1 MTAARL
7 ASAVLLMALAG
18 CQQDGTGSPSGAS
31 SPPASS
37 PPASSPPTSS
47 PTTSSPPT
55 SSPPTGLGG
64 GAGEQTST
72 PRLSTPS
79 LSTAGTRVR
88 EVAGRCPYI
97 SAARFADL
105 EGDRVGRVTVLQSRP
120 VGCRFYF
127 QYDPDTIV
135 GEVTVARFGT
145 ATEAY
150 NAMVRSA
157 TGHPE
162 VQSDAGIGAG
172 AVAFR
177 TPLQGSPSWQCVFAK
192 GTSVVTVRTRQPYP
206 ALNAFLLAR
215 AIVPTIK

>member
-1 MTAARL
+1 MTAGRL
-7 ASAVLLMALAG
+7 AAVALLMALAG
-18 CQQDGTGSPSGAS
+18 CQGGDSAGSTSPPPATFPAAS

-37 PPASSPPTSS
+37 PAA
-47 PTTSSPPT
+47 

-64 GAGEQTST
+64 GAGEQTSAVPT
-72 PRLSTPS
+72 MPHPS
-79 LSTAGTRVR
+79 LSSAASRVR
-88 EVAGRCPYI
+88 EVAGTCPYI
-97 SAARFADL
+97 SAKRFADI

-135 GEVTVARFGT
+135 GEITVARFGT

-157 TGHPE
+157 RGHPE

-177 TPLQGSPSWQCVFAK
+177 TPLQGNRSWQCVFAK

-215 AIVPTIK
+215 AIVPRIT

>member
-1 MTAARL
+1 VTAGRL
-7 ASAVLLMALAG
+7 AGAVVLMMLAG
-18 CQQDGTGSPSGAS
+18 CQQGSPGSTGSTSAGS
-31 SPPASS
+31 QSPPASS
-37 PPASSPPTSS
+37 SPASSQ
-47 PTTSSPPT
+47 
-55 SSPPTGLGG
+55 PTGLAGG
-64 GAGEQTST
+64 GGEQTSPAST
-72 PRLSTPS
+72 EPTMPRPS
-79 LSTAGTRVR
+79 LSTAGNVK
-88 EVAGRCPYI
+88 EKPGSCPYI
-97 SAARFADL
+97 SAARFADI

-127 QYDPDTIV
+127 QYDPSAIV
-135 GEVTVARFGT
+135 GEITVARYGS

-157 TGHPE
+157 AGHPE
-162 VQSDAGIGAG
+162 VQSDAGIGDG

-177 TPLQGSPSWQCVFAK
+177 TPLQGNRTWQCVFAK

>member
-1 MTAARL
+1 MSCRRL
-7 ASAVLLMALAG
+7 AAAVLLMALAG
-18 CQQDGTGSPSGAS
+18 CQGGDGAS
-31 SPPASS
+31 PGSSPGSSAGSTSPASTSPPASS
-37 PPASSPPTSS
+37 Q
-47 PTTSSPPT
+47 
-55 SSPPTGLGG
+55 PTGLGG
-64 GAGEQTST
+64 GAGEQTSAFPT
-72 PRLSTPS
+72 MPHPS
-79 LSTAGTRVR
+79 LSSAAHRVR
-88 EVAGRCPYI
+88 EVAGTCPYI
-97 SAARFADL
+97 SAKRFADL

-135 GEVTVARFGT
+135 GEITVARFGT

-157 TGHPE
+157 RGHPE

-177 TPLQGSPSWQCVFAK
+177 TPLQGNPSWQCVFAT

-215 AIVPTIK
+215 AIVPTIT